1 MATGACPDGCEGGW
15 TGERCDTGTSYYMV
29 DKMQQIPYNV
39 CLVIRK
45 IRANS
50 FSQGFELNFLL
61 IIVLSLLQYLNPP
74 SCRLS

>member
-39 CLVIRK
+39 CLVMRK
-45 IRANS
+45 YV
-50 FSQGFELNFLL
+50 QTLLVKDLN
-61 IIVLSLLQYLNPP
+61 
-74 SCRLS
+74 